1 MTEVGEKVGD
11 AEDRVILVLADGHG
25 YRHAVLERDDA
36 VDGKREGDPLIFLD
50 AAVVAGVER
59 DDLVLLL
66 ERVLLDVE
74 TRGVDVGAEDVD
86 AVLERLRADLD
97 EHEAL
102 VTDGGIYLV
111 ACDELPA

>member
-1 MTEVGEKVGD
+1 MGEKVGD
-11 AEDRVILVLADGHG
+11 AEDRVVLVLADGHG
-25 YRHAVLERDDA
+25 HRHAVLEGDDA
-36 VDGKREGDPLIFLD
+36 VDGEREGDPLILLD

-74 TRGVDVGAEDVD
+74 AWRVDMGAEDVD
-86 AVLERLRADLD
+86 TVLERLRADLD